1 MMTQRCEAFER
12 LIQQDD
18 ESELELHVQT
28 CTECAEKLAVWREI
42 SEVSKSLEE
51 KWESPELWPK
61 ISLELQK
68 ERSAAVPAAI
78 STRQRSFWQLAASFL
93 LLISLGTLAWR
104 VTVRSREQQ
113 QYENAIIR
121 NAAID
126 EVEKAERAH
135 VESIDRLEQIAG
147 PQLEASTSP
156 LMSSYREKLLLI
168 DDAIRECETNV
179 QHNRYN
185 AHLRRELLSLYG
197 EKQRT
202 LRQIIREDS
211 HVQ

>member
-1 MMTQRCEAFER
+1 MMTQPCEAFEK

-18 ESELELHVQT
+18 ETELELHVQT
-28 CTECAEKLAVWREI
+28 CTECREKLAVWREI

-68 ERSAAVPAAI
+68 ERRPAPL
-78 STRQRSFWQLAASFL
+78 SVSRRQRSVWQIAASFL
-93 LLISLGTLAWR
+93 LLVSLGALAWR

-113 QYENAIIR
+113 QYEKAIIR
-121 NAAID
+121 DAAID

-135 VESIDRLEQIAG
+135 VDSIDRLEKLAE
-147 PQLEASTSP
+147 PQLEASNSP
-156 LMSSYREKLLLI
+156 LMSSYREKLMLI

-202 LRQIIREDS
+202 LRQIIREEPNAD
-211 HVQ
+211 

>member
-1 MMTQRCEAFER
+1 MTQSCDRFEK

-18 ESELELHVQT
+18 ESEVESHVQT
-28 CTECAEKLAVWREI
+28 CAECREKLAVWREI
-42 SEVSKSLEE
+42 SEVSKSLQES
-51 KWESPELWPK
+51 WESPALWPK

-68 ERSAAVPAAI
+68 ERRGPARTSI
-78 STRQRSFWQLAASFL
+78 RTRTVWQLAASLL

-104 VTVRSREQQ
+104 VTLRSREQQ
-113 QYENAIIR
+113 RYEQAIIR
-121 NAAID
+121 DAAID
-126 EVEKAERAH
+126 EVEQAERAH
-135 VESIDRLEQIAG
+135 VQSIDHLEKIVG
-147 PQLEASTSP
+147 PQLEASSSP

-168 DDAIRECETNV
+168 DDAIRDCEANV

-202 LRQIIREDS
+202 LRQIIREEPN
-211 HVQ
+211 VQ